1 MAVPFDHITA
11 TNDAVFTPGAIGQ
24 FQRKQVW
31 DYLSNVT
38 SSLHGLD
45 ILELNCGTGDDAL
58 LFGDKDFNIIAT
70 DVSTEMMKVS
80 EMKSSQY
87 SLQHTISTKY
97 LDLENFDENLF
108 QKKFDLI
115 FSNFGG
121 LSSISPEA
129 LKKFLQKIPAVL
141 APGGR
146 FVAVVMPRFCLWESM
161 YFLSR
166 CQFRKIFRRW
176 TKEETEGFAP
186 HGSLKTWFYKPSEII
201 SWTRER
207 FQIVQIRPIGFALPP
222 LCFENIFAF
231 RKGFLLKLNSIEHRL
246 NRLPIFTRLSDHF
259 LIDLQLR

>member
-1 MAVPFDHITA
+1 MAVPFDHIT
-11 TNDAVFTPGAIGQ
+11 TNDTVFTPGAIGQ

-31 DYLSNVT
+31 DYLSEVT
-38 SSLHGLD
+38 TSLNSLD
-45 ILELNCGTGDDAL
+45 ILELNCGSGDDAL

-70 DVSTEMMKVS
+70 DISTEMLKVS
-80 EMKSSQY
+80 DTKSPQY

-97 LDLENFDENLF
+97 LDLDSFNENLF

-121 LSSISPEA
+121 ISSISPDT
-129 LKKFLQKIPAVL
+129 LRRFMQRVPSVL

-146 FVAVVMPRFCLWESM
+146 FIAVVMPRFCLWESL

-176 TKEETEGFAP
+176 TKAETEGFAP
-186 HGSLKTWFYKPSEII
+186 HGSLKTWFYRPSEII
-201 SWTRER
+201 SWSKER
-207 FQIVQIRPIGFALPP
+207 FKVVRIKPVGFALPP
-222 LCFENIFAF
+222 LCFENVFTF
-231 RKGFLLKLNSIEHRL
+231 RKGLLLRLNSIEQRL
-246 NRLPIFTRLSDHF
+246 NRMPLFTRVADHF

>member
-11 TNDAVFTPGAIGQ
+11 TNDTVFTPSAIGQ

-31 DYLSNVT
+31 DYLSSIT
-38 SSLHGLD
+38 PQLHGLD
-45 ILELNCGTGDDAL
+45 ILELNCGSGDDAL

-70 DVSTEMMKVS
+70 DVSAEMFKVS
-80 EMKSSQY
+80 EAKAPQY

-97 LDLENFDENLF
+97 LDLDSFDENLF

-121 LSSISPEA
+121 VSSINPEI
-129 LKKFLQKIPAVL
+129 LKRFLQKIPSVL

-166 CQFRKIFRRW
+166 CQFRKMFRRW
-176 TKEETEGFAP
+176 TKEEAAGFTA

-201 SWTRER
+201 SWSKNK
-207 FQIVQIRPIGFALPP
+207 FKLVQVRPVGFALPP
-222 LCFENIFAF
+222 LCFENVFAF
-231 RKGFLLKLNSIEHRL
+231 RKGFLLKLNALEQRF
-246 NRLPIFTRLSDHF
+246 NRLPLFSRISDHF